1 VGQALSPANS
11 TAIFSRSSAAQTTQP
26 VKITSQALV
35 RVRACGSGVEQ
46 IGRYRILDELGR
58 GATGVVYRA
67 QDPAI
72 NRVIAIKTIR
82 LSDFTDEAERD
93 RLRERLFREAQSA
106 GILSHPNIVTIYDI
120 SEENGLAYI
129 FMEFVDGPPLEKIL
143 NSTEPLLPDGV
154 LSILRQI
161 ALALDYAHKKGIVHR
176 DIKPANI
183 LIHESTL
190 AKITDFGVAKILSQQ
205 MTQSGVMMGTPNY
218 MSPEQV
224 QGHAV
229 DGRADQF
236 SLAVIAYE
244 ILTGEKP
251 FVADH
256 LPSLLYRIVREDPVP
271 PQRLNPTLS
280 PQVEV
285 VLRKA
290 LSKSASD
297 RYPTAV
303 EFVEALADAVNANPS
318 WHPLPRS
325 GAQNLPTIGGGA
337 ALHHTSAPASTISMS
352 ESAPEPVR
360 ATHVLPTRPVRE
372 DDAESGNPL
381 LKSLLWM
388 LVGIGLVGLV
398 LFGAQKFLFNRNSE
412 PVATTESPT
421 APSPP
426 DTPSDQ
432 PVSKPSPIGESR
444 AADKTTQ
451 EPAKTPQ
458 TTQPESTKPE
468 VPKPPTT
475 QAQNTQPETAKP
487 AETAPS
493 ETPPRPHADSPPR
506 REVSTIPPPVV
517 VKPGADRTVQ
527 FLTDPPGAKVII
539 DDNSS
544 LTCKSPCML
553 QLPSG
558 RHAMNVQL
566 PGFRAYPRVFNVP
579 QDGDI
584 FLQLSKASGTLSVTS
599 TPPGAT
605 IEINNEMQSKHTPAL
620 FNLPPGT
627 YHVRVARSG
636 AFLDFDAEIRD
647 QAVVVKNVS
656 F

>member
-1 VGQALSPANS
+1 
-11 TAIFSRSSAAQTTQP
+11 
-26 VKITSQALV
+26 
-35 RVRACGSGVEQ
+35 VEQ

-143 NSTEPLLPDGV
+143 NSPEPLLPEGV

-256 LPSLLYRIVREDPVP
+256 LPSLLYRIVREEPVP

-290 LSKSASD
+290 LSKNSGE

-303 EFVEALADAVNANPS
+303 EFVDALAEAVNANPR

-325 GAQNLPTIGGGA
+325 GAQSLPTSGGA
-337 ALHHTSAPASTISMS
+337 APIFHPAAAASTVSMS
-352 ESAPEPVR
+352 GPEPVSTPPM
-360 ATHVLPTRPVRE
+360 APSRPLRQ
-372 DDAESGNPL
+372 DDVENRNPL

-398 LFGAQKFLFNRNSE
+398 LFGAQKFLFNRSSE
-412 PVATTESPT
+412 PVVTTESPST
-421 APSPP
+421 PGKATPEK
-426 DTPSDQ
+426 PSDQ
-432 PVSKPSPIGESR
+432 PGSKPSPVGESR
-444 AADKTTQ
+444 VPDQAAQ
-451 EPAKTPQ
+451 EPPKPPP
-458 TTQPESTKPE
+458 TTQPETTKPE
-468 VPKPPTT
+468 
-475 QAQNTQPETAKP
+475 TAMP
-487 AETAPS
+487 AESAPS
-493 ETPPRPHADSPPR
+493 ETTPPTTPR
-506 REVSTIPPPVV
+506 REVSTVPPPIV
-517 VKPGADRTVQ
+517 VKPGADKTVQ
-527 FLTDPPGAKVII
+527 FLTDPSGAKVTV
-539 DDNSS
+539 DDNPA
-544 LTCKSPCML
+544 LTCKAPCML
-553 QLPSG
+553 QLPAG
-558 RHAMNVQL
+558 RHALNVQL
-566 PGFRAYPRVFNVP
+566 AGFRSYPRVFNVP

-599 TPPGAT
+599 NPPGAT

-620 FNLPPGT
+620 FTLPPGT
-627 YHVRVARSG
+627 YHVRVARNG
-636 AFLDFDAEIRD
+636 AFLDFDAEIHD

>member
-1 VGQALSPANS
+1 
-11 TAIFSRSSAAQTTQP
+11 
-26 VKITSQALV
+26 
-35 RVRACGSGVEQ
+35 VEQ
-46 IGRYRILDELGR
+46 IGRYQILDELGR

-72 NRVIAIKTIR
+72 GRIIAIKTIR
-82 LSDFTDEAERD
+82 LSDFTDEAERG
-93 RLRERLFREAQSA
+93 RLRDRLFREAQSA

-120 SEENGLAYI
+120 SEANGLAYI

-143 NSTEPLLPDGV
+143 NTTEPLLPEGV

-161 ALALDYAHKKGIVHR
+161 AQALDYAHKKGIVHR

-183 LIHESTL
+183 LIHEGTL

-244 ILTGEKP
+244 VLTGEKP

-256 LPSLLYRIVREDPVP
+256 LPSLLYRIVREEPVP
-271 PQRLNPTLS
+271 PQRLNPSLA

-290 LSKSASD
+290 LAKSAAD
-297 RYPTAV
+297 RYTTSV
-303 EFVEALADAVNANPS
+303 EFVDALAEACKGNPN
-318 WHPLPRS
+318 WRPLPRS

-337 ALHHTSAPASTISMS
+337 AMFHTSAASVSSDPPSLPDRAAPQIPMRPLRRDADDS
-352 ESAPEPVR
+352 ESR
-360 ATHVLPTRPVRE
+360 
-372 DDAESGNPL
+372 NPL
-381 LKSLLWM
+381 LKSVLWM

-412 PVATTESPT
+412 PVVTTESQTPPDKTT
-421 APSPP
+421 ADQAASQAATKPSPVGESRVP
-426 DTPSDQ
+426 DQTTQ
-432 PVSKPSPIGESR
+432 PVSKPDAPPDTTKPE
-444 AADKTTQ
+444 TTQ
-451 EPAKTPQ
+451 REEPAKS
-458 TTQPESTKPE
+458 TQPVPATPAPE
-468 VPKPPTT
+468 APHEPP
-475 QAQNTQPETAKP
+475 
-487 AETAPS
+487 AP
-493 ETPPRPHADSPPR
+493 RH
-506 REVSTIPPPVV
+506 EVSSAPPPVI
-517 VKPGADRTVQ
+517 KPGADKTVQ
-527 FLTDPPGAKVII
+527 FVTDPPGAKVIV
-539 DDNSS
+539 DENNS
-544 LTCKSPCML
+544 LTCKAPCML

-558 RHAMNVQL
+558 RHVLNGKL
-566 PGFRAYPRVFNVP
+566 DGFRSYPRVFNVP

-584 FLQLSKASGTLSVTS
+584 FLQLSKAAGTLSVTS
-599 TPPGAT
+599 NPAGAT
-605 IEINNEMQSKHTPAL
+605 IEINNEMQSKHTPAV
-620 FNLPPGT
+620 FTLPPGT

>member
-1 VGQALSPANS
+1 M
-11 TAIFSRSSAAQTTQP
+11 
-26 VKITSQALV
+26 
-35 RVRACGSGVEQ
+35 RACGSGVEQ

-271 PQRLNPTLS
+271 PQRLNPSLS
-280 PQVEV
+280 PQVET

-290 LSKSASD
+290 LSKSAAE

-303 EFVEALADAVNANPS
+303 EFVEALADAVNLNPS

-337 ALHHTSAPASTISMS
+337 AMHHASAPAATMSMS

-360 ATHVLPTRPVRE
+360 AMPDLPTRSIH
-372 DDAESGNPL
+372 DDDGESRNPL

-421 APSPP
+421 APSPAAP
-426 DTPSDQ
+426 DNPSNQ
-432 PVSKPSPIGESR
+432 PSSKPSPVGESR
-444 AADKTTQ
+444 AADQTTQ
-451 EPAKTPQ
+451 GPAKPPQ
-458 TTQPESTKPE
+458 TTQPQTTKPESTKPE
-468 VPKPPTT
+468 STKPEITP
-475 QAQNTQPETAKP
+475 PEKP
-487 AETAPS
+487 AESEPTPS
-493 ETPPRPHADSPPR
+493 EPPARPHVEAPPR

-599 TPPGAT
+599 SPPGAT
-605 IEINNEMQSKHTPAL
+605 IEINNEMQSKRTPAL